1 VISTREYQDRLDT
14 LGHVREAGLK
24 VCCGGIVGMGE
35 RATSAPA

>member
-14 LGHVREAGLK
+14 LGRVRDAGLK

-35 RATSAPA
+35 TRCSAPA